1 MKKRSMYLLVMTAL
15 LVVLTACGGEKETG
29 GTVAPPAEPEA
40 PVAGTMEAAA
50 EEAFQPGE
58 MNGGVYTNE
67 FLGIGCTLDSNWTY
81 LTDEEIAELNRST
94 TEQLSDEEMRAA
106 MEDASLQDMF
116 AQADGGL
123 VNISITIENLG
134 VLHGTAMDEARFLEI
149 LRPTVETAFTDI
161 GMTGL
166 VMEAST
172 ETFVG
177 ESHAVMNISGTL
189 EADVPFYQKVVL
201 IKRGTYMASVSIG
214 SAMENITADIA
225 ALFYKLDT

>member
-1 MKKRSMYLLVMTAL
+1 MKKRSLYLLVMTAL

-29 GTVAPPAEPEA
+29 GTVAPPVEPEA

-50 EEAFQPGE
+50 EEAFRPGE

-67 FLGIGCTLDSNWTY
+67 FLAIGCTLDSNWTY

-123 VNISITIENLG
+123 VTI
-134 VLHGTAMDEARFLEI
+134 
-149 LRPTVETAFTDI
+149 
-161 GMTGL
+161 
-166 VMEAST
+166 
-172 ETFVG
+172 
-177 ESHAVMNISGTL
+177 
-189 EADVPFYQKVVL
+189 
-201 IKRGTYMASVSIG
+201 SIG
-214 SAMENITADIA
+214 SAMEDIAADIA

>member
-1 MKKRSMYLLVMTAL
+1 
-15 LVVLTACGGEKETG
+15 
-29 GTVAPPAEPEA
+29 
-40 PVAGTMEAAA
+40 MEAAA
-50 EEAFQPGE
+50 EEAFRPGE

-123 VNISITIENLG
+123 VNINITIENLG